1 MSGEDNSA
9 HTGSKIGRTL
19 ELARKER
26 GLSLKQVEEATKIRA
41 AYLVELERE
50 NFGVLPAVYVQG
62 SLKTYANFLQLDGEE
77 MVRELKRR
85 QDPREEPSYPLYVGP
100 REDDSLDDILV
111 AIGGAEGVER
121 QDEAEGE
128 AESEAEGEA
137 DARAA
142 LLPTG
147 ITGYL
152 YLGSAV
158 VLVLTV
164 AAVALALT
172 VAQDGK
178 PAVSQVREPLI
189 SQAPETSPSDIAEE
203 DAPPQQPSQGDE
215 QRADDED
222 NHNEEADQRSQLEQA
237 QGDSSRAQEVSASAR
252 ASASAPAAQAGSAS
266 EAAAQTAPATPQPGA
281 ASSLE
286 TAQEPDEGGPVN
298 VRAPA
303 SPASA
308 PQSSTAPPS
317 SSPATGGRTGGSTGG
332 PAAAPT
338 GARPTGGSGNPPAR
352 NVGGIEV
359 RVGVGSDDVV
369 QITGGPF
376 DD

>member
-1 MSGEDNSA
+1 MSGGDNSA

-121 QDEAEGE
+121 Q
-128 AESEAEGEA
+128 GEA

-142 LLPTG
+142 LLPAG

-172 VAQDGK
+172 VAQAGK
-178 PAVSQVREPLI
+178 PVVSQVREPLI

-281 ASSLE
+281 ASS
-286 TAQEPDEGGPVN
+286 
-298 VRAPA
+298 
-303 SPASA
+303 
-308 PQSSTAPPS
+308 
-317 SSPATGGRTGGSTGG
+317 
-332 PAAAPT
+332 
-338 GARPTGGSGNPPAR
+338 
-352 NVGGIEV
+352 
-359 RVGVGSDDVV
+359 
-369 QITGGPF
+369 
-376 DD
+376 